1 MNEIQI
7 PDFTREEYLTTSKP
21 YEWLNSFA
29 GNKFQLEQLLALIS
43 TKAMS
48 IGVKNFKSM
57 FKLYI
62 ESIKNQSAD
71 IPINST
77 NFEGQ
82 ELQLDCGGWVCDDFG
97 ITGTDKLGFEFVACP
112 HPIMPVQRL
121 VNIDSNTEKLK
132 IAYKKGQ
139 QWRFINV
146 DKKTLA
152 SNNSILQLADYG
164 VAVNSEN
171 SRHLVRY
178 LTDIESLN
186 YDRIPEINSVGRLG
200 WINDYGFSPY
210 VENLVFDGDT
220 TFKHFFESV
229 RSCGSYDKWLEI
241 ARSVRAG
248 NSIPARIVLAASF
261 ASVLVEKLGGLPFF
275 VHLWGN
281 TEGGK
286 TVALMLAASVWANPR
301 MGEYVHSFNGTGVA
315 QELSASFVNSLPLIL
330 DELQIVKEKK
340 DFDQMIYQ
348 LSEGVGRQRGN
359 ISGGLRKTGTWSNCI
374 ITSGEMPISNTSSG
388 GGAVNRIVDI
398 EYSSAIFED
407 PVHVAETI
415 KKNYGFAGKKFVDE
429 ISNNNVIDEVR
440 LKHKE
445 YLKLL
450 QQSESTDKQSMA
462 ASIILTADFYAERF
476 VFNDGITLSVDDIK
490 PFLSTK
496 TDVSQNLRAYEYIM
510 DVIAMNE
517 SKFAGDTCAVKE
529 GCEIWGKIDDEFVYF
544 NATKFRGVLKDGGF
558 NPTSFISWLKQND
571 LIACEINRTSKNKKI
586 GKIAVRCI
594 WLKIDPKRYKNGFEE
609 DETNENPFEKVTGY
623 QGDHEK

>member
-7 PDFTREEYLTTSKP
+7 PDFTREEYLSTSKP
-21 YEWLNSFA
+21 YEWLNGFST
-29 GNKFQLEQLLALIS
+29 NKFQLEQLLAQIS
-43 TKAMS
+43 VKAS
-48 IGVKNFKSM
+48 VIGVKNFKSM
-57 FKLYI
+57 FKLYL
-62 ESIKNQSAD
+62 ESIRNQSTN

-82 ELQLDCGGWVCDDFG
+82 ELQLDCGGWICDDFG
-97 ITGTDKLGFEFVACP
+97 VTGTDKHGFEIIACP

-121 VNIDSNTEKLK
+121 INIDSNTEKLR
-132 IAYKKGQ
+132 IAYKKGY

-146 DKKTLA
+146 EKKTLA

-171 SRHLVRY
+171 SRYLVKY
-178 LTDIESLN
+178 LTDIETLN
-186 YDRIPEINSVGRLG
+186 YDKIPETNSVGRLG

-210 VENLVFDGDT
+210 VENLVFDGDA

-229 RSCGSYDKWLEI
+229 KSYGSYSKWLEVAKSI
-241 ARSVRAG
+241 RSG
-248 NSIPARIVLAASF
+248 NSIPARIILAASF

-315 QELSASFVNSLPLIL
+315 QELSACFVNSLPLIL

-388 GGAVNRIVDI
+388 GGAINRIVDV
-398 EYSSAIFED
+398 EYADAIFEN
-407 PVHVAETI
+407 PVYVAETI
-415 KKNYGFAGKKFVDE
+415 KKNYGFAGKMFIEKIDNESVMNE
-429 ISNNNVIDEVR
+429 IKN
-440 LKHKE
+440 KHRE

-476 VFNDGITLSVDDIK
+476 IFNDGITLSVDDIK
-490 PFLSTK
+490 QFLSTK
-496 TDVSQNLRAYEYIM
+496 TEVSQNFRAYDYIM
-510 DVIAMNE
+510 DIIAMNE
-517 SKFAGDTCAVKE
+517 SKFVSDVCAVKE
-529 GCEIWGKIDDEFVYF
+529 GYEVWGKIDDEFVYF
-544 NATKFRGVLKDGGF
+544 NATKFRSVLKEGGF
-558 NPTSFISWLKQND
+558 NPTSFISWLRKND
-571 LIACEINRTSKNKKI
+571 FIECDRTQASKNKKI

-594 WLKIDPKRYKNGFEE
+594 WLKIEPERYKNGFREY
-609 DETNENPFEKVTGY
+609 ETDENPFEKSY
-623 QGDHEK
+623 